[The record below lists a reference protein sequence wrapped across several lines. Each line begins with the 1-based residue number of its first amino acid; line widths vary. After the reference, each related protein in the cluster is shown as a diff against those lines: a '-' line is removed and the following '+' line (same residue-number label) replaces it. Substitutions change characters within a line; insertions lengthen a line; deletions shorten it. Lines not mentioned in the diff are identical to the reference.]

1 MVTNCSL
8 LALELGAVDGGTG
21 TEGAVGGGTGTE
33 ASACSWLMGWVALE
47 HLLLLLFL
55 AIDQL
60 ISDTPAHVK
69 LAMDKTDFFFKHQA
83 VKVKQD

>member
-1 MVTNCSL
+1 VVTNCSL
-8 LALELGAVDGGTG
+8 LALEVRGA
-21 TEGAVGGGTGTE
+21 GADQPET
-33 ASACSWLMGWVALE
+33 SWVLGWVGLE

-60 ISDTPAHVK
+60 ISDVPAHVK